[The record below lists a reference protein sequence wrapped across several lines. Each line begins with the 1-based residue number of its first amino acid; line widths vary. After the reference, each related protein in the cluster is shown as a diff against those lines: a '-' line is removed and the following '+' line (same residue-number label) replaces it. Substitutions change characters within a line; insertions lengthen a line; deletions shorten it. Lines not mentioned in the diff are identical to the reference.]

1 MEPNVILKVFFAKLL
16 VEQRT
21 EVKVVQELVTHDP
34 APIATEVVKL
44 VTAKLSPPVRI
55 LVPPNIAELPTA
67 CQKHKTGHA
76 AHCMPYMC
84 VSATAAPTAQ

>member
-21 EVKVVQELVTHDP
+21 EVKLVQELVTHDP
-34 APIATEVVKL
+34 APIATVVVKL
-44 VTAKLSPPVRI
+44 VTAKLSPPVII

-67 CQKHKTGHA
+67 
-76 AHCMPYMC
+76 
-84 VSATAAPTAQ
+84 